1 MENDKNKCGFALSVL
16 LFYTGISYIPYNWYR
31 MILVALAQLTK
42 SGKVRKQLVSL
53 YSYTVI
59 QVLLRIIFI
68 LKKGIFQSI
77 SGPTLTV
84 LSSHVCESPTKVGWI
99 FTARSVG
106 FLIGS
111 LLPTVAEKY
120 HADQMLFLSLSVLIC
135 GISISVVPIITDL
148 WIWF

>member
-1 MENDKNKCGFALSVL
+1 MTF
-16 LFYTGISYIPYNWYR
+16 F
-31 MILVALAQLTK
+31 
-42 SGKVRKQLVSL
+42 VSL
-53 YSYTVI
+53 KGE
-59 QVLLRIIFI
+59 LPKIIFI

-120 HADQMLFLSLSVLIC
+120 HADQMLLLSLSVLIC